1 MGIEKDNVTNFEV
14 RVSIENP
21 GQELKANMTANAEIV
36 LEEHPNS
43 LILPEAAIVYDA
55 QKHPF
60 ADVALPGVK
69 NGRQR
74 KAVKLGVGNGTRIQI
89 LEGLK
94 EGDRIVLPS

>member
-1 MGIEKDNVTNFEV
+1 
-14 RVSIENP
+14 
-21 GQELKANMTANAEIV
+21 
-36 LEEHPNS
+36 
-43 LILPEAAIVYDA
+43 
-55 QKHPF
+55 
-60 ADVALPGVK
+60 VK